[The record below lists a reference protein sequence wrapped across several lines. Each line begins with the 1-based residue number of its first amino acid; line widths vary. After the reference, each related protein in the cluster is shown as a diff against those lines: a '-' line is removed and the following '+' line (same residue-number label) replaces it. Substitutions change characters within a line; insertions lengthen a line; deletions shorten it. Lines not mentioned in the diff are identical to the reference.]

1 MLERSIFLELNQQYG
16 PFELDAAADELGNNA
31 QCNDWCSKTRSFMDI
46 DCAGKR
52 VWCNPP
58 FQYADKFIE
67 HYLKCKAKQ
76 PSRTAGCFMLP
87 WRPQATWWPL
97 LEGMQCVRTWE
108 PGVQLFTMPALKPG
122 GDRRRLRP
130 CHMKIAVW
138 FDPPAREHPPSDR
151 ECDQPAQPTAQG
163 VDNLEQTGL

>member
-1 MLERSIFLELNQQYG
+1 MQRQTSWATMHSAMTGAARLGALWTLTVLANGCGAIHRSSMQ
-16 PFELDAAADELGNNA
+16 
-31 QCNDWCSKTRSFMDI
+31 T
-46 DCAGKR
+46 
-52 VWCNPP
+52 
-58 FQYADKFIE
+58 DKFIE

-76 PSRTAGCFMLP
+76 PSRTAGCFVLP